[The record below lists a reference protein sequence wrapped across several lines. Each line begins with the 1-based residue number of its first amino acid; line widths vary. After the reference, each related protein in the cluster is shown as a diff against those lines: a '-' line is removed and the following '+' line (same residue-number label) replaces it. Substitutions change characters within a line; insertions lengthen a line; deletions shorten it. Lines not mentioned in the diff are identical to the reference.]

1 MASFN
6 GSSAPPPQDQ
16 LDLAN
21 LASSIAEC
29 FTTGASSE
37 LPASK
42 NVTFGSKTP
51 ISSQSRLERTLSL
64 QPPQLKRASSLTG
77 EHVPSLTVPQSSEYI
92 PASGETTPR
101 EYVPSLTVSQSSEY
115 IPASGET
122 TPREYV
128 PSLTVPPLSVYIPG
142 SGETTP
148 RPSRDDIIASRL
160 VMPDRSLSH
169 QRDPD
174 TPITPTTPCPGTSAN
189 EQPSGY
195 DEFFTRASAVESTST
210 SDDSHTL

>member
-101 EYVPSLTVSQSSEY
+101 EYVPSLTV
-115 IPASGET
+115 
-122 TPREYV
+122 
-128 PSLTVPPLSVYIPG
+128 PPLSVYIPG